1 MENYKRSSKKT
12 PKPQK
17 NDNNTSSRKKLIK
30 HILLYAA
37 LAVLIVLVLG
47 AILFAY
53 FASQSPA
60 FSEEKLKDPA
70 PARIFDQNDEL
81 VTTIHQGQKREFIS
95 MEDIPEEMTDAVLA
109 VEDNRFYEHGAMDFR
124 RLGAAVLN
132 NITDGFGSGGAS
144 TITQQVVKRVF
155 LTEEQTLERK
165 AQEAYLAYR
174 LEQEYSK
181 DEILE
186 MYLNKIYYSDGI
198 YGVRTASLYYFD
210 KELAELNLAEYAYLA
225 GLPQLPNR
233 YNLYDDAENGT
244 NRAHVVLNLMLE
256 HERIT
261 QEEYD
266 EAVNTDLTANL
277 VERSDE
283 ERATNDPEDPEYGA
297 YINVLKQEI
306 QDNEI
311 FDNMDVSEVLASG
324 VDIYTNMDAE
334 VQSNLQELTDNRD
347 YYYNPKFQ
355 HDDFDIAST
364 ILDTESGALVA
375 ISGGRD
381 YQEVLM
387 HNQAL
392 TQKNTGSSIKPFTA
406 YGPAIENLSW
416 RTDQTVQDEYEY
428 TPEGTN
434 NTIYNYD
441 MEDHGNVTI
450 REALSRSYNIPAV
463 KAFEEVTDEAGADA
477 PKDFAEGAGLNYSAK
492 EDGEDYE
499 LTFND
504 VLGGGDYSLFSP
516 LQMAE
521 AYATLG
527 NGGVH
532 NSAQSIRH
540 VVTDE
545 GDTVEFENE
554 SEEVMEDSTAFML
567 TDILKDTFETGGSA
581 DYIQMDGLNIAGKT
595 GTTSY
600 SRETREEYNLPD
612 NAAKDAWIIGY
623 TPEYTMS
630 VWTGF
635 TSTSENG
642 ETSLVGTDEHITP
655 QWFLRDIMQSI
666 STYNGQDFEQPDSVI
681 ALNNG
686 EFAVRGSEDIQ
697 ETNNSSNNQNQGQ
710 NQNENQNGNDSQ
722 NQNQNQNQ
730 GDNDNNNT
738 WWYSDDESDGDGESS
753 SEDSS
758 EDEVPVTEEDDE
770 ATEEEEPEIQE
781 PNEDNGNNNEGN
793 DSSGEDSSGDNQESG
808 TEEQQAPE
816 EDTSEGESE

>member
-1 MENYKRSSKKT
+1 MENYKRSKKPAPSKK
-12 PKPQK
+12 KENNEK
-17 NDNNTSSRKKLIK
+17 NNGSRKKLIK
-30 HILLYAA
+30 HILLY
-37 LAVLIVLVLG
+37 VVMIGLIGLVLG

-53 FASQSPA
+53 YASQAPA
-60 FSEEKLKDPA
+60 FSEEKLKDPV

-81 VTTIHQGQKREFIS
+81 ITTIHQGQKREFVSI
-95 MEDIPEEMTDAVLA
+95 EDIPEQMTDAVLA
-109 VEDNRFYEHGAMDFR
+109 VEDNRFYSHGAMDFIG
-124 RLGAAVLN
+124 LGRAVLN

-198 YGVRTASLYYFD
+198 YGVRTASIYYFG
-210 KELAELNLAEYAYLA
+210 KELADLNLAEAAYLA

-233 YNLYDDAENGT
+233 YNLYVDPEHGT
-244 NRAHVVLNLMLE
+244 DRAHIVLRLMLE

-266 EAVNTDLTANL
+266 EAVNTDITANL
-277 VERSDE
+277 VERSE
-283 ERATNDPEDPEYGA
+283 EDRASNDPEDPEYAA
-297 YINVLKQEI
+297 YIDVMKRELGQN
-306 QDNEI
+306 DN
-311 FDNMDVSEVLASG
+311 FGNMDVSEILSSG
-324 VDIYTNMDAE
+324 VDIYTNMDADI
-334 VQSNLQELTDNRD
+334 QTNLQNLTDNRD

-364 ILDTESGALVA
+364 ILDTETGALVA

-381 YQEVLM
+381 YQEVVM
-387 HNQAL
+387 HNQSL

-406 YGPAIENLSW
+406 YGPAIENFEW
-416 RTDQTVQDEYEY
+416 RTDQTIQDAYEY

-441 MEDHGNVTI
+441 MQNHGNVTI
-450 REALSRSYNIPAV
+450 REALSRSYNVPAV
-463 KAFEEVTDEAGADA
+463 KAFEEVSDEFGADV
-477 PKDFAEGAGLNYSAK
+477 PKEFAEGAGLNYSAK
-492 EDGEDYE
+492 DGGEDYQ

-527 NGGVH
+527 NGGEH
-532 NSAQSIRH
+532 NTAQSIRQ
-540 VVTDE
+540 VVTSD
-545 GDTVEFENE
+545 GDTIEFEND
-554 SEEVMEDSTAFML
+554 SEQVMEDSTAFML
-567 TDILKDTFETGGSA
+567 TDILKDTFRTNGSA

-600 SRETREEYNLPD
+600 SRETREQYNLPD

-635 TSTSENG
+635 TSTQENG

-655 QWFLRDIMQSI
+655 QWFFRDIMQTI
-666 STYNGQDFEQPDSVI
+666 SSYNGQDFEQPDSVV

-686 EFAVRGSEDIQ
+686 EFAVAGSEDMQNIS
-697 ETNNSSNNQNQGQ
+697 NSGGRSQNNQNQN
-710 NQNENQNGNDSQ
+710 NQN
-722 NQNQNQNQ
+722 NQ
-730 GDNDNNNT
+730 GGNESSNDGNRNT
-738 WWYSDDESDGDGESS
+738 WWYRTDEDGNVTES
-753 SEDSS
+753 SEDSEEQPS
-758 EDEVPVTEEDDE
+758 PEEEVPVTEEDPE
-770 ATEEEEPEIQE
+770 AAEEETPADGES
-781 PNEDNGNNNEGN
+781 DNGTSTEQEEQNNTTEPDNSEGSDTN
-793 DSSGEDSSGDNQESG
+793 TDDG
-808 TEEQQAPE
+808 TEETTE
-816 EDTSEGESE
+816 EDDAA